1 MAEKKSIHEFSTG
14 TPQAQTAFVVDT
26 PNASAES
33 GYVTEKVI
41 TSDLGNTLLGTLNY
55 TQSLD
60 TESKNIFGA
69 VNELKENSVNF
80 EEEAIPD
87 IPERELPYYPSG
99 EYSSLN
105 TNDKHIVGAINEVKE
120 KLTTYSKTVTPLTGT
135 TIDNVSFIKC
145 GNIVNLIMRVEI
157 ASPRSWMNIAT
168 IPTDCSPNEEAFGV
182 MVNTSASTGVQTA
195 HIGIYANGT
204 IKLGNTLPDAGKKY
218 VFSMTWLIS

>member
-105 TNDKHIVGAINEVKE
+105 TNEKHIVGAINEVKSSFGDLIKVE
-120 KLTTYSKTVTPLTGT
+120 RVVDENVTLGANASISRNLVPPSGYSIIGLSSTYAGGTNEFSFLLDTPTRVHILNRINGERTRQVR
-135 TIDNVSFIKC
+135 IDVICLRN
-145 GNIVNLIMRVEI
+145 
-157 ASPRSWMNIAT
+157 
-168 IPTDCSPNEEAFGV
+168 
-182 MVNTSASTGVQTA
+182 
-195 HIGIYANGT
+195 
-204 IKLGNTLPDAGKKY
+204 
-218 VFSMTWLIS
+218 

>member
-55 TQSLD
+55 TQALD

-80 EEEAIPD
+80 EEESIPD

-105 TNDKHIVGAINEVKE
+105 TTDKHIVGAINEVNSKSNSLFKVRE
-120 KLTTYSKTVTPLTGT
+120 VRLLSDVEVTTQTEYNSNGSSIPHGVVPTEAGYTPIAIT
-135 TIDNVSFIKC
+135 NVRAWGYYGSRITLYAWFNDSANSQIAFSAF
-145 GNIVNLIMRVEI
+145 NAWSNASYQARVNGSCWVLYVKN
-157 ASPRSWMNIAT
+157 AS
-168 IPTDCSPNEEAFGV
+168 V
-182 MVNTSASTGVQTA
+182 
-195 HIGIYANGT
+195 
-204 IKLGNTLPDAGKKY
+204 
-218 VFSMTWLIS
+218 